1 MYQEPSQTSKMK
13 LFVNIVIGGKSL
25 TIFAESSILELLDW
39 GSNTPL
45 EYLKCNLKVK
55 FTFYA
60 KVQGKVNT
68 YAKMK
73 KSKHCKKDDGVLQE
87 HVRQLF

>member
-1 MYQEPSQTSKMK
+1 MK

-45 EYLKCNLKVK
+45 EYLKCNLKVI

-73 KSKHCKKDDGVLQE
+73 KSKYCKKGA
-87 HVRQLF
+87 LFYEKWSC

>member
-1 MYQEPSQTSKMK
+1 M
-13 LFVNIVIGGKSL
+13 NIVIDGKL
-25 TIFAESSILELLDW
+25 LIIFTESFILDLLDW
-39 GSNTPL
+39 GS
-45 EYLKCNLKVK
+45 EHASGISKVKCNLKVK

-73 KSKHCKKDDGVLQE
+73 KNKHCKKDDGVLQE
-87 HVRQLF
+87 HMENSLAKKLRRLL